1 MGHFLAILGILAEI
15 TVRYWK
21 SMEVKAATRT
31 VHTPLGVSAD
41 AARMLFY
48 DGPGTVDTKYSLY
61 MTSAVT
67 TKGVCTVL
75 VADLTS
81 VDFQ

>member
-1 MGHFLAILGILAEI
+1 MAILGILAEI

-21 SMEVKAATRT
+21 STEVKAATRT

-41 AARMLFY
+41 AARMLFF
-48 DGPGTVDTKYSLY
+48 DRPGTVDTKYSLY

-67 TKGVCTVL
+67 PMGVCTVIAAL
-75 VADLTS
+75 LTS
-81 VDFQ
+81 VNFR

>member
-21 SMEVKAATRT
+21 STRQ
-31 VHTPLGVSAD
+31 VHTTLGVSAD
-41 AARMLFY
+41 AARMLFFVR
-48 DGPGTVDTKYSLY
+48 PGTVDTKDSLY

-67 TKGVCTVL
+67 PKGVWAVL
-75 VADLTS
+75 VATLTS